1 MLSDRPLLGPEKVLQ
16 LFDSDLRSGDD
27 VLLNSG
33 TLKLLHLQT
42 QLTQLN
48 TAQTEAQVRDQIE
61 HTADELPFSP
71 LKASINVFFKPCH

>member
-1 MLSDRPLLGPEKVLQ
+1 MLSDWPLLGPEKVLQ

-33 TLKLLHLQT
+33 TVKLLHLQT

-48 TAQTEAQVRDQIE
+48 AAETEAQVRDQI
-61 HTADELPFSP
+61 L
-71 LKASINVFFKPCH
+71 